1 MINKKTSQTRKNT
14 QIQIKVKT
22 VDGSRV
28 NLHLPAVLL
37 ARRVQVETVLLLS
50 DGYNEAEHAGG

>member
-22 VDGSRV
+22 EECFHYTMLKYSYS
-28 NLHLPAVLL
+28 
-37 ARRVQVETVLLLS
+37 QM
-50 DGYNEAEHAGG
+50 

>member
-22 VDGSRV
+22 VDHYTMLKYS
-28 NLHLPAVLL
+28 
-37 ARRVQVETVLLLS
+37 QM
-50 DGYNEAEHAGG
+50 